1 VFVQELKPISLQE
14 GDILVSS
21 DVLLFTEVQLED
33 TMQLLSQHLD
43 EQMVVLV
50 RHVLTTMYFLY
61 NGSFYDQKDGVT
73 MRSPLAPVVANFYME
88 HFEQQAISS
97 TTRKSTWWYRYVD
110 DTFVVWPHGKK
121 ELYDFLQ
128 HLNNIH
134 PNIKFTT
141 EVEQDGSLAFLDVL
155 VSRRLDGSLGHSVHR
170 KQTHAERYLHANSEH
185 HLAQKQAVLMTL
197 VRCSITLCNMESL
210 GGEIRHLKCI
220 FQRNGYNKD
229 HYYESII
236 F

>member
-1 VFVQELKPISLQE
+1 VFVQELKSISLQE
-14 GDILVSS
+14 GDILVTS
-21 DVLLFTEVQLED
+21 DVLLFTKVQLED
-33 TMQLLSQHLD
+33 MMQLLLQHLD

-110 DTFVVWPHGKK
+110 DTFVVWPHGK

-134 PNIKFTT
+134 PNIKFTM
-141 EVEQDGSLAFLDVL
+141 EVEQDGSLPFLDVL
-155 VSRRLDGSLGHSVHR
+155 VSRRPDGSLGHSLYR
-170 KQTHAERYLHANSEH
+170 KQTHAEQYLHANSEH
-185 HLAQKQAVLMTL
+185 HPAQKQAVLMTL
-197 VRCSITLCNMESL
+197 V
-210 GGEIRHLKCI
+210 
-220 FQRNGYNKD
+220 
-229 HYYESII
+229 
-236 F
+236 